1 MISTVQLQQQ
11 CTLTPQPR
19 QVSFPLQC
27 NVSYHRYN
35 SFGKYR
41 WPVVCRTL
49 SRYIA
54 FFVQNKRS
62 PCILPAPHPYS
73 WDCTVKLKN
82 ARQQIHKHTVCLQ
95 NRSYRR
101 ENKKKKTLR
110 IRWHKEQSHST
121 TNNYIT
127 VSVKS
132 NKGEMRSGH
141 SVIHCLKYWLLLGT
155 WSQ

>member
-101 ENKKKKTLR
+101 ENKKKKHFESDDTKNKAAVPQTIILQSQLKAT
-110 IRWHKEQSHST
+110 KEKWEVGTVWST
-121 TNNYIT
+121 ASSTGC
-127 VSVKS
+127 S
-132 NKGEMRSGH
+132 
-141 SVIHCLKYWLLLGT
+141 
-155 WSQ
+155 